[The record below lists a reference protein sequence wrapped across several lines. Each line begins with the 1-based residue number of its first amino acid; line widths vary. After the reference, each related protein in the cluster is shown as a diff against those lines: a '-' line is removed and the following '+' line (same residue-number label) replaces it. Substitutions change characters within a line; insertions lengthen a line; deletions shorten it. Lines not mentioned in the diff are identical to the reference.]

1 MDALEGLTQQLKDVM
16 AQIRDIEDST
26 AGPDAAGAL
35 SAQLDRLRA
44 RKEAIEEE
52 INQATGAAR

>member
-1 MDALEGLTQQLKDVM
+1 MDALEGLMQQLKDVM
-16 AQIRDIEDST
+16 AQIRDVEDST
-26 AGPDAAGAL
+26 AGRDTAGAL
-35 SAQLDRLRA
+35 SAQLDHLRA